1 MFGRMV
7 GWLRGWKGG
16 WMGWLVAWLDGWL
29 VGWLRGWMVVGWMD
43 ERMDGCI
50 EGLEGQEM
58 HEGLFL
64 ADDQYVQIH
73 HANASRG
80 PRSWKMKPLLQ
91 EGHEGPAMRA
101 RRLVRALIW
110 RVSGTP
116 DEGQRSRRVGR
127 EGPSLGRPS
136 VRPTRHHR
144 RRARRSTTRRPRRH
158 RSAASSL
165 PKEDLESQQR
175 EGPEGHLCLC
185 LGPWPLLPA

>member
-1 MFGRMV
+1 MVGWLAGCAVGRVVGWV
-7 GWLRGWKGG
+7 GWLRGW
-16 WMGWLVAWLDGWL
+16 M

-58 HEGLFL
+58 HEGLL
-64 ADDQYVQIH
+64 ADDRYVQIH

-136 VRPTRHHR
+136 VRPTRHR

-185 LGPWPLLPA
+185 LCPWPLLP